1 MLPTIPAV
9 KNSKNRAMPRY
20 SFTNA
25 PMTPIMTAMRMVP
38 TKLAKSSSTDLSPF
52 DNVFISIL

>member
-1 MLPTIPAV
+1 
-9 KNSKNRAMPRY
+9 
-20 SFTNA
+20 
-25 PMTPIMTAMRMVP
+25 MTAMRMVP